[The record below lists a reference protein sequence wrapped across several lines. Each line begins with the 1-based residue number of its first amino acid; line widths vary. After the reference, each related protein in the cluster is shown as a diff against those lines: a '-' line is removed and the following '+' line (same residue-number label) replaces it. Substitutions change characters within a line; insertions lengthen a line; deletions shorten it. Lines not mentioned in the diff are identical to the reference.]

1 VGIVVAVVGFV
12 VLALLAAYA
21 TWTAGRLDRLH
32 ARIDAAAAAL
42 DAQLRRRAATVVAFA
57 RGAELP
63 PAVVAD
69 LTLAAETAADAAGL
83 GHDREALENSVS
95 RALQAAVQSAPVA
108 FDPSAPGVP
117 ELVDDVTRATF
128 ARRFHNDAVRDALV
142 VRERRVVRWLHLAG
156 RAPLPAY
163 FEIDDSALYL
173 SGRAVTGSP
182 YD

>member
-1 VGIVVAVVGFV
+1 VGIVVAVVV
-12 VLALLAAYA
+12 VVALLAAYA

-32 ARIDAAAAAL
+32 ARVDAAAAAL
-42 DAQLRRRAATVVAFA
+42 DAQLRLRAAAVAAF
-57 RGAELP
+57 
-63 PAVVAD
+63 
-69 LTLAAETAADAAGL
+69 AADAGLPAESITELTQAAERAAEADGL
-83 GHDREALENSVS
+83 GHDREAVENAVS
-95 RALQAAVQSAPVA
+95 RALQEAASASPEA
-108 FDPSAPGVP
+108 FVRGTHGVD

-163 FEIDDSALYL
+163 FEIDDSALPL
-173 SGRAVTGSP
+173 SSSAVTGTP

>member
-1 VGIVVAVVGFV
+1 MGYVVAIVAVI
-12 VLALLAAYA
+12 ALLAAYA

-42 DAQLRRRAATVVAFA
+42 DAQLRLRADAVVRFVGAAPLSATAITDLALAAQRAAVAQ
-57 RGAELP
+57 
-63 PAVVAD
+63 
-69 LTLAAETAADAAGL
+69 GL
-83 GHDREALENSVS
+83 GHDREAVESTLS
-95 RALQAAVQSAPVA
+95 RALQEAALASPEAFVA
-108 FDPSAPGVP
+108 STAEVK

-156 RAPLPAY
+156 RARMPAY
-163 FEIDDSALYL
+163 FEIDDSALPL
-173 SGRAVTGSP
+173 STSAVSGSP